1 MIELKNLLI
10 PGYSPVNL
18 TLAEAECVAI
28 SGASGSGKTR
38 LLRAI
43 ADMDEHDGEVLING
57 VSALSMPA
65 SEWRKKAAL
74 LPAESLWWFDRVGEH
89 FQFYHRYF
97 PALGFTEEVMDWEV
111 ARCSS
116 GEKQRLSL
124 LRLLQNEPQL
134 LLLDEPTANLDS
146 DNTAKVEALIKQYL
160 QQTGASAIWV
170 GHSESQLIRMARRQ
184 FVMVNGK
191 MVDSAGSELSPVPTE
206 QKTGI
211 RNG

>member
-89 FQFYHRYF
+89 FQSYHRYF